1 MKTTFLSRSL
11 GVARKDWLAERRA
24 QSGLASTGLFALVTL
39 AVLSFSVG
47 PFGAGAELQAALL
60 WIILLFSGLSGL
72 SRVYIREVDSRT
84 APHLK
89 LLAGPLETLIGKT
102 LFNLWLLV
110 LVELM
115 VVPLF
120 LVLMAPKVRDFPVLL
135 ATLALADIGLVS
147 VSTLLAAVVAQARTR
162 GALFSG
168 LAIPVLIP
176 LLLAAIGG
184 TKAAFGVTPDARTHL
199 VMLASLDAVLVGVSV
214 FLIEPVWNE

>member
-1 MKTTFLSRSL
+1 MKSTFVGRCL
-11 GVARKDWLAERRA
+11 GVARKDWLSERRA

-39 AVLSFSVG
+39 AILSISVG
-47 PFGAGAELQAALL
+47 LLPGDDLKAALL
-60 WIILLFSGLSGL
+60 WILLLFAGLSGL

-84 APHLK
+84 ATHLK
-89 LLAGPLETLIGKT
+89 LLAGPLEVLVGKS

-110 LVELM
+110 LVELF

-120 LVLMAPKVRDFPVLL
+120 LVLMSPHVRSFPVLL
-135 ATLALADIGLVS
+135 ATLVLADLGLVS

-168 LAIPVLIP
+168 LAIPILIP

-184 TKAAFGVTPDARTHL
+184 TKADFGVTPDARTHL
-199 VMLASLDAVLVGVSV
+199 VMLASLDAVLIGVSV